1 MLWQE
6 VPRYSEQKIIL
17 FWNYSQLI
25 PTPVC
30 VLLYLG
36 RKNKNDNSNC
46 LALAAVDAIMLFCLF
61 ALPSTLVSVK
71 EKLFCD
77 RKK

>member
-17 FWNYSQLI
+17 FWNYRQLI
-25 PTPVC
+25 PTPIC
-30 VLLYLG
+30 VLLYLD
-36 RKNKNDNSNC
+36 RKNKNDKSNC
-46 LALAAVDAIMLFCLF
+46 LGFAAVDAIMLFCLF
-61 ALPSTLVSVK
+61 GMPFTLISVK